1 MIGTE
6 MSLHDWRT
14 MAKATE
20 KTEKK
25 GLSFFRRFSFLSQH
39 SKSREQIDTAIFGR
53 VLPTRARNNLKRLGV
68 TNMEQLLNT
77 SEAEMRSIQE
87 FGPISVAWI
96 KELLWEAGLKLK
108 DDK

>member
-1 MIGTE
+1 MEPKMIGTE

-14 MAKATE
+14 MAKATGKVE
-20 KTEKK
+20 P
-25 GLSFFRRFSFLSQH
+25 R
-39 SKSREQIDTAIFGR
+39 SREQIDTAIFGR